1 MYTGKIEPYNDIKLV
16 QNSLSDTL
24 ELPDINL
31 YIHLEEVHY
40 NAKITEFK
48 KKKASKTEELF

>member
-1 MYTGKIEPYNDIKLV
+1 MKLEPNNIQLL

-31 YIHLEEVHY
+31 YITFEEVQQ
-40 NAKITEFK
+40 NAKIIVFK
-48 KKKASKTEELF
+48 KGKDNESLKLF

>member
-1 MYTGKIEPYNDIKLV
+1 MYTGKIEPQNDIKLV

-24 ELPDINL
+24 ELPYINL
-31 YIHLEEVHY
+31 YIPLEEVKQ

-48 KKKASKTEELF
+48 KKKASKSEELF

>member
-1 MYTGKIEPYNDIKLV
+1 MKLEPDNIQLV

-31 YIHLEEVHY
+31 YITFEEVQQ
-40 NAKITEFK
+40 NADKIKIFK
-48 KKKASKTEELF
+48 KVKVTHNSEELF